1 MIIVNTPRQELAV
14 TNYAYC
20 SISDF
25 RKFAIS
31 GSSPAQGLEAPTN
44 SECFYHIYETIGF
57 YPMEFFRRRRKWILL
72 AAAAGLSTYAAY
84 RMKIPKFAG
93 ALFSLADAVSS
104 TSDTANLISADLNR
118 FLRSD
123 SDEIPSSLKQLSKI
137 AASDELAGSV
147 SRVFERLTVG
157 IARGIRS
164 TEGNDVD
171 DRAGLSDRVL
181 DKLFSTAGSGFASV
195 IVGSFA
201 RNLVI
206 GFYSTGAEGGVGPD
220 LPAGRSWLDLVC
232 AEKCKE
238 LIADSIQVFV
248 GTAVAVFLDKT
259 MHINTF
265 DEFFAGIT
273 NPRHEAMVKEMFVSV
288 CNGAMETL
296 VRTSHRVLTSPNS
309 DLSANPEINLE
320 TDRNC
325 YFASMNGESNGWVNQ
340 VSPTLAVP
348 SNTKFFLDVTGRVTF
363 ETVRS
368 IIQFAMWKV
377 SDGVKIGMSSI
388 RQEVT
393 NKGLEVVRYVS
404 ARSIVIATICF
415 VLCMHIFVGTRG
427 LMQI

>member
-1 MIIVNTPRQELAV
+1 
-14 TNYAYC
+14 
-20 SISDF
+20 
-25 RKFAIS
+25 
-31 GSSPAQGLEAPTN
+31 
-44 SECFYHIYETIGF
+44 
-57 YPMEFFRRRRKWILL
+57 MEFFRRRRNWMLL
-72 AAAAGLSTYAAY
+72 AAAVGLSTYAAY

-93 ALFSLADAVSS
+93 ALLSLADAVSS
-104 TSDTANLISADLNR
+104 TSDSANLISADLNR

-147 SRVFERLTVG
+147 SRVFEGLTVG

-164 TEGNDVD
+164 TEGNDVG

-181 DKLFSTAGSGFASV
+181 DKFFSSAGSGFASV

-206 GFYSTGAEGGVGPD
+206 GFYSTGAEGSGGPD
-220 LPAGRSWLDLVC
+220 LPAGRSWLDIVC
-232 AEKCKE
+232 AEKCKK

-273 NPRHEAMVKEMFVSV
+273 NPRHEARVKEMFVSV

-309 DLSANPEINLE
+309 DSSANPEINLE

-325 YFASMNGESNGWVNQ
+325 YFDSMNGESNGWVNQ
-340 VSPTLAVP
+340 VSSTLAVP
-348 SNTKFFLDVTGRVTF
+348 SNTKFVLDVTGRVTF

-368 IIQFAMWKV
+368 IIEFAMWKV

-388 RQEVT
+388 RQDVT
-393 NKGLEVVRYVS
+393 NKGLEVARFIS

-415 VLCMHIFVGTRG
+415 VLCMHIFAGTRG